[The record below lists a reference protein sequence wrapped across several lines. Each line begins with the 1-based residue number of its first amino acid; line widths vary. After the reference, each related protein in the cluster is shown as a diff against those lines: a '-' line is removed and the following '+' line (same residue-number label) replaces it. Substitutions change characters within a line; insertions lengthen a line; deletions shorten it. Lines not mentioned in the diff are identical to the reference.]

1 MPTFREPAATST
13 LLTMTSPGIVRRTQ
27 RVVGIALFFLLMVL
41 FLPLQAIIFY
51 EFSDLERHTVIS
63 NVERAIN
70 TIDDE
75 RQQLLQLT
83 RDNASWNDT
92 YSFVQGH
99 NDGFVE
105 QIFNQNSFETN
116 RLNLL
121 IILDTAG
128 KVRAYKTYQF
138 DATRGTANDAEVL
151 RRITVSGLLNQT
163 GPDHGATEIVQLP
176 GLPLILSAHPILTS
190 DFVGPSMG
198 TMIMGRSLDA
208 VRIAQLGTQLRLNV
222 QIHRLDQ
229 PDLSETIKGS
239 VGVITTTGAPVVTPL
254 TVDSVAGYGLI
265 TSANGTPT
273 LLIQVT
279 SSRDIVWI
287 GRTTALYT
295 LITFIIAGMIAMFT
309 LTKLLNQLVLER
321 LGQLIQ
327 NVKVIGVDKDLR
339 HRVAID
345 GHDEFSLLANT
356 INETLSALE
365 QAEHEQRE
373 AEAQREQMWEDVIAS
388 RRNFLATVSHELRTP
403 LTPIRGYADLMLHR
417 IGGTITP
424 DQEHFLQMIQQNSR
438 RMEAIV
444 NDLLVMGQLD
454 AGRIDLHIEQLA
466 VAPAITSV
474 LAMLEQQIQHQH
486 VTVSVEIPPDLPMV
500 YADTQRLDQILA
512 NLITNAVKYTRA
524 GGHVQIRASY
534 GGADLVEVV
543 IHDTGIGMST
553 TEMERL
559 FTPFYRTDSVLSAQ
573 ISGTGLGLSIA
584 RSLVELHGGTISVQ
598 STPGVGSTFC
608 FTLPTIATPGA
619 VAPLDQTSTA
629 AL

>member
-1 MPTFREPAATST
+1 MPTFREPAATSA

-51 EFSDLERHTVIS
+51 EFSKLERHTVIS

-99 NDGFVE
+99 NDGFIE

-121 IILDTAG
+121 IILDTARN
-128 KVRAYKTYQF
+128 VRAYKTYQF
-138 DATRGTANDAEVL
+138 DAAKGTANDAEVL
-151 RRITVSGLLNQT
+151 RRITTSGVLNQI
-163 GPDHGATEIVQLP
+163 GSDNGATEIVQLP

-190 DFVGPSMG
+190 NFVGPSMG

-208 VRIAQLGTQLRLNV
+208 AQIVQLGTQLRLNLQV
-222 QIHRLDQ
+222 HRLDQ
-229 PDLSETIKGS
+229 PDLLETIRNS
-239 VGVITTTGAPVVTPL
+239 VEMITTTGAPVVIPL
-254 TVDSVAGYGLI
+254 TVDSVAGYGLV
-265 TSANGTPT
+265 TSASGTPT

-295 LITFIIAGMIAMFT
+295 LITFVVAGMIAMFT

-321 LGQLIQ
+321 LGHLIQ
-327 NVKVIGVDKDLR
+327 NVKMIGIDKDLR

-403 LTPIRGYADLMLHR
+403 LTPIRGYADLMLHG
-417 IGGTITP
+417 IGGAITP

-438 RMEAIV
+438 RMEAMV

-454 AGRIDLHIEQLA
+454 AGKIDLDIEQLA

-474 LAMLEQQIQHQH
+474 LAMLEQQIQQQH
-486 VTVSVEIPPDLPMV
+486 VTVSVEISPDLPTV
-500 YADTQRLDQILA
+500 RADAHRLDQILA

-534 GGADLVEVV
+534 GGADLVEVA

-559 FTPFYRTDSVLSAQ
+559 FTPFYRADGVLRAQ

-584 RSLVELHGGTISVQ
+584 RSLVELHGGRISVQ
-598 STPGVGSTFC
+598 STPGVGSVFR
-608 FTLPTIATPGA
+608 FTLPTGTAPES